1 MTVAQAYKKL
11 CKLVDIEHEKACKQ
25 IHGEDYWERLEVLCR
40 RRDVLFWLDLRL
52 FCLSPDLSE
61 SGLMGRELD
70 DVDEFA
76 DGVGDGNAS
85 RDGIAETSE

>member
-11 CKLVDIEHEKACKQ
+11 CKLVNLERAKACEQ
-25 IHGEDYWERLEVLCR
+25 IQGEDYWERLEVLCR
-40 RRDVLFWLDLRL
+40 RRDTLFWLGQRL

-76 DGVGDGNAS
+76 DDAGEGNAS
-85 RDGIAETSE
+85 RDEIAETSE